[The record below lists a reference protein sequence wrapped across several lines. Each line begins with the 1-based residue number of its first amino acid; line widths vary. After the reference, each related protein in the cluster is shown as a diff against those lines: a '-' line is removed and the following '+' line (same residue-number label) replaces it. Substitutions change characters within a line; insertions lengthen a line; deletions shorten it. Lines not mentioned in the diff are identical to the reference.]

1 MKNLKNLFHVKVK
14 IKNNVDAKLFH
25 LGFLKVSEEPN
36 KVIYDRYDPDH
47 HYVHRVVLSREL
59 GSYYI
64 HTFEKDGK
72 ANNKTLGLTLSE
84 LKLFTKKMR
93 YMSLKGAM
101 RNAKDR

>member
-1 MKNLKNLFHVKVK
+1 MKVK
-14 IKNNVDAKLFH
+14 IKNSVDQKLFH
-25 LGFLKVSEEPN
+25 LGFHKISEEPN
-36 KVIYDRYDPDH
+36 KVVYDRYDPDH

-84 LKLFTKKMR
+84 LKLFAKKMR
-93 YMSLKGAM
+93 YMSFKGGI
-101 RNAKDR
+101 RNAKDS